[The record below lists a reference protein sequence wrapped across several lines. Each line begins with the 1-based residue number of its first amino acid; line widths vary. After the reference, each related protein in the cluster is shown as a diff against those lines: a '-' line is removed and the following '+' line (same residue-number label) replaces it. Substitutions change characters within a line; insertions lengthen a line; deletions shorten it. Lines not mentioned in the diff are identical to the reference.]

1 MAVVPVADL
10 DAELAAAIL
19 AAARAAGLDP
29 GERTARVVV
38 VGNDGGRFWNL
49 MSVAE
54 RSAPDPVDSY
64 SAARVGEE
72 LAALGGDSVLLYP
85 GPCSFSLQRLGA
97 ACGFG
102 MPSYPG
108 VSIDPSFGT
117 WFAFRAV
124 AVTTVELPATVP
136 GGSTDICAD
145 CVSRDCLAA
154 CPAGAPAAP
163 GRFDLDACIGHRLA
177 GDSPCASDC
186 RRGVR
191 ARSGPA
197 GSTRPGSWRT
207 CTSARWNRYAATA
220 TTRRVAAEP
229 QQPASMMAPRYN
241 PTPARRHRARV
252 RADGGAVQRQC
263 RSWSLCF

>member
-1 MAVVPVADL
+1 MVPVADL

-85 GPCSFSLQRLGA
+85 GPCSFSLQGLGA

-102 MPSYPG
+102 MPSYLG

-136 GGSTDICAD
+136 GGSTDVCAD

-177 GDSPCASDC
+177 GDSPCAADC
-186 RRGVR
+186 LARRACPVG
-191 ARSGPA
+191 AGWQYPA
-197 GSTRPGSWRT
+197 GLMAHVYECSLESIR
-207 CTSARWNRYAATA
+207 RYRDDAPS
-220 TTRRVAAEP
+220 RR
-229 QQPASMMAPRYN
+229 
-241 PTPARRHRARV
+241 
-252 RADGGAVQRQC
+252 
-263 RSWSLCF
+263 